1 MYEILVL
8 FETIFFSFSSESITE
23 QSGYEYI
30 ERMNI
35 MNKLVVFGLIVLLVF
50 GIAFFAFKN
59 TSNERD
65 NAPEPTSLEPSQ
77 IEPASDIEA
86 LYSGTIIEINEGSIL
101 TNGVEGITGDVVVYM
116 PENFNYDLV
125 LEPGMILQ
133 VRYDGR
139 IAESYPMQIWAT
151 EVIAT
156 EESQTPILEPIE
168 EPNIIPLPSHAVRF
182 TIENAIRSIPVGEA
196 FEVVLHV
203 NPTTGYRTE
212 ISYPETLT
220 LLSDVLISQ
229 GKSSTLV
236 GAGSTR
242 ILQFSSESVGSHEIT
257 CDVIAPSGDLTHTY
271 SIEVEITE

>member
-1 MYEILVL
+1 MK
-8 FETIFFSFSSESITE
+8 T
-23 QSGYEYI
+23 
-30 ERMNI
+30 
-35 MNKLVVFGLIVLLVF
+35 MNKLAIIGLIVIVIF
-50 GIAFFAFKN
+50 GISFFAF
-59 TSNERD
+59 TRATNERIIE
-65 NAPEPTSLEPSQ
+65 PQPTSV
-77 IEPASDIEA
+77 EPAPMEPATDIEA
-86 LYSGTIIEINEGSIL
+86 IYKGTIIEVSEGSLL
-101 TNGVEGITGDVVVYM
+101 TNGVEGIMGDVVVHM

-125 LEPGMILQ
+125 LEPGMILH

-139 IAESYPMQIWAT
+139 IAESYPMQIWAI

-156 EESQTPILEPIE
+156 DQSQVPIPEPVDESK
-168 EPNIIPLPSHAVRF
+168 IIPLPSHAVRF

-220 LLSDVLISQ
+220 LLSDVFISQ
-229 GKSSTLV
+229 GKTSTLV

-242 ILQFSSESVGSHEIT
+242 LLQFLSESAGSFEIT